1 MSSPRTKTKTRKNVS
16 FSNNRYVRSF
26 SPVNHTIKNDL
37 FYNNSDYDRFNIERR
52 KERAEKLLK
61 TKPKPEPAQNIN
73 IIFTNDEEDDGTIK
87 FPKGY
92 VKKSRYGSGGKRR
105 TYKKRRN

>member
-1 MSSPRTKTKTRKNVS
+1 MSSPRTRKTRKNVS
-16 FSNNRYVRSF
+16 FSNNKAVRSF
-26 SPVNHTIKNDL
+26 SPVNHTIKNVL
-37 FYNNSDYDRFNIERR
+37 FYNNSDYERFKVERR
-52 KERAEKLLK
+52 KERAEKSVEN
-61 TKPKPEPAQNIN
+61 KPKSEPTKN

-87 FPKGY
+87 LPKGY

>member
-1 MSSPRTKTKTRKNVS
+1 MPSPRIRKTKKNVS
-16 FSNNRYVRSF
+16 FSNNKTVRSF

-37 FYNNSDYDRFNIERR
+37 FYNNSDYERFKVERR
-52 KERAEKLLK
+52 KERAEKSLE
-61 TKPKPEPAQNIN
+61 TKPKPEPIKI
-73 IIFTNDEEDDGTIK
+73 IIFTNEEDDGTIK
-87 FPKGY
+87 LPDGY

>member
-1 MSSPRTKTKTRKNVS
+1 MPSPRSRKTKKNVS

-37 FYNNSDYDRFNIERR
+37 FYNNIDYERFKVERR
-52 KERAEKLLK
+52 KERAEKLLEP
-61 TKPKPEPAQNIN
+61 KPKPEPIKI
-73 IIFTNDEEDDGTIK
+73 IIFTNDEEDDGKIK
-87 FPKGY
+87 LPKGY
-92 VKKSRYGSGGKRR
+92 VKKPIYGSGGKRR

>member
-1 MSSPRTKTKTRKNVS
+1 MSSPRTRKTRKNVS

-26 SPVNHTIKNDL
+26 SPVNHTIKNVL

-52 KERAEKLLK
+52 KERAEKSLE
-61 TKPKPEPAQNIN
+61 TKPKPELTK
-73 IIFTNDEEDDGTIK
+73 IILFTNDEEDDGTIK
-87 FPKGY
+87 LPKGY

>member
-1 MSSPRTKTKTRKNVS
+1 MSSPRTRKTKKNVS

-37 FYNNSDYDRFNIERR
+37 FYNNIDYERFKIERR

-61 TKPKPEPAQNIN
+61 TKPKSEPAQNIN
-73 IIFTNDEEDDGTIK
+73 IIFTNEEDDGTIQ
-87 FPKGY
+87 FPK
-92 VKKSRYGSGGKRR
+92 RYKNPRYSSGGKRR

>member
-1 MSSPRTKTKTRKNVS
+1 MSSPRTRKTKKNVS

-61 TKPKPEPAQNIN
+61 TKPKPEPAQNI
-73 IIFTNDEEDDGTIK
+73 IFTNDEEDDGTIK
-87 FPKGY
+87 LPKDY
-92 VKKSRYGSGGKRR
+92 KKKPRYGSGGKRR